1 MSSAVE
7 TAEPHELESS
17 IREVQ
22 VFRSGAVVVREA
34 TLGADAL
41 SADLLSFP
49 GLPLAID
56 DDGVRVTVVQSAPGK
71 ATAQPGDVRAEVV
84 LPALGAL
91 PTPPSQVELRDASE
105 RTDELERRLARI
117 DTESAWVD
125 GLGLGLPQGKKEEA
139 PPAAPVAAWTG
150 LIAWVA
156 DARARRAD
164 ERRAIEDQLRA
175 ARREVER
182 LQRREVEARARRD
195 ARADAVSKRVVLRL
209 RGARPEAGL
218 VLRLEYRVPGARWVP
233 TYVLRVA
240 RDGASAELGL
250 RAHVVQQSGEP
261 WDRVRL
267 LLSTAD
273 LRRETALPEL
283 RSLRIGRRQ
292 PPPPSKGWREP
303 PTGSDALFEGL
314 ERARR
319 APVNAPVVLA
329 IPDDGLA
336 SDELLDLN
344 AADPFADGFVGGSP
358 FGPPGA
364 DPFGAAAP
372 ESAED
377 GGSGEY
383 FAAQEMPK
391 GGAPPGAYR
400 GNPPSP
406 SKPMAMPISAPAPV
420 MAPMADMAPS
430 AKSMPAPGAARMS
443 RSGAAGGG
451 APPQNRPPRPGSPGA
466 PPPPPADDAF
476 VVEDGLMRY
485 ADLAMRGWDAPAG
498 QRGKLL
504 PTSWREQLAGLDE
517 GQKGTIGRALAAAIA
532 RAREASQVA
541 LPGGTTLVESSSGA
555 FDHRYDAD
563 GLVDVP
569 SDGQL
574 HNVALRAMRAP
585 TRTTLVV
592 VPREG
597 DQAVRVATLTNPL
610 EAPLLAGPAEVYL
623 EDEFLVT
630 APLRTVP
637 AGGELTVGLGV
648 EPALKV
654 ARNTFFDEESAG
666 LLGGSLLLKHRVE
679 IKLASRLATKV
690 EVEVRER
697 VPLAATDEKGVELLD
712 EQATPPWEKHGL
724 QSDGTDAKGGRRWRL
739 TLEPGGEKTLTARW
753 TAKIDGKAEL
763 VGGNRRD

>member
-1 MSSAVE
+1 VS
-7 TAEPHELESS
+7 
-17 IREVQ
+17 
-22 VFRSGAVVVREA
+22 
-34 TLGADAL
+34 D
-41 SADLLSFP
+41 
-49 GLPLAID
+49 
-56 DDGVRVTVVQSAPGK
+56 
-71 ATAQPGDVRAEVV
+71 
-84 LPALGAL
+84 
-91 PTPPSQVELRDASE
+91 
-105 RTDELERRLARI
+105 
-117 DTESAWVD
+117 
-125 GLGLGLPQGKKEEA
+125 
-139 PPAAPVAAWTG
+139 
-150 LIAWVA
+150 
-156 DARARRAD
+156 
-164 ERRAIEDQLRA
+164 
-175 ARREVER
+175 
-182 LQRREVEARARRD
+182 RRD

-209 RGARPEAGL
+209 RGPRPEAGL

-319 APVNAPVVLA
+319 APVNASPVAA

-336 SDELLDLN
+336 LDELYDLN
-344 AADPFADGFVGGSP
+344 APDPLALGGGDP
-358 FGPPGA
+358 FGPPGMPGGSPRDMGM
-364 DPFGAAAP
+364 DPFGGAP
-372 ESAED
+372 DTGADE

-391 GGAPPGAYR
+391 GGPPGAYR
-400 GNPPSP
+400 GGPPPSP
-406 SKPMAMPISAPAPV
+406 SKPMAMPMSAPAPV
-420 MAPMADMAPS
+420 IAPMADRAPS
-430 AKSMPAPGAARMS
+430 AKSMPAPGAARM
-443 RSGAAGGG
+443 RSGSAAGGG
-451 APPQNRPPRPGSPGA
+451 APPQNRPRPA
-466 PPPPPADDAF
+466 PPPPPDEL
-476 VVEDGLMRY
+476 VVDDGLLRY

-517 GQKGTIGRALAAAIA
+517 GQKGTVGRALSDAVA
-532 RAREASQVA
+532 RARQASQVG
-541 LPGGTTLVESSSGA
+541 LPGGTTAVESSSGA

-654 ARNTFFDEESAG
+654 ARNTFFDEETAG

-690 EVEVRER
+690 DIEVRER
-697 VPLAATDEKGVELLD
+697 VPLAATDEKGVELQD
-712 EQATPPWEKHGL
+712 EQATPPWERHGL
-724 QSDGTDAKGGRRWRL
+724 QSDGTEAKGGRRWRL

>member
-7 TAEPHELESS
+7 TAEPVELESS

-34 TLGADAL
+34 ALPAGALA
-41 SADLLSFP
+41 ADLLSFP

-71 ATAQPGDVRAEVV
+71 VTAQPADVRAEVV

-117 DTESAWVD
+117 DSETAWVD
-125 GLGLGLPQGKKEEA
+125 ALGLGLPQGKKEEA

-150 LIAWVA
+150 LIAWVS
-156 DARARRAD
+156 DARARRAE
-164 ERRAIEDQLRA
+164 ERRGVEDQLRA

-209 RGARPEAGL
+209 RGPRPEAGL

-319 APVNAPVVLA
+319 APVNAPAVLA
-329 IPDDGLA
+329 IPDDGLV
-336 SDELLDLN
+336 SDELHDSN
-344 AADPFADGFVGGSP
+344 APDPFLPGGTLI
-358 FGPPGA
+358 GGA
-364 DPFGAAAP
+364 PRDLDPFGAAAP
-372 ESAED
+372 ECADEGAGAD
-377 GGSGEY
+377 P
-383 FAAQEMPK
+383 FHPQELKKKSEPPT
-391 GGAPPGAYR
+391 GAFYR
-400 GNPPSP
+400 GGGPPP
-406 SKPMAMPISAPAPV
+406 PPAKPMAMPMAPAPV
-420 MAPMADMAPS
+420 IAPMPAQAPMAKS
-430 AKSMPAPGAARMS
+430 AMSMPAPGAARM

-451 APPQNRPPRPGSPGA
+451 APPENRPRPA
-466 PPPPPADDAF
+466 PQRPADDDL
-476 VVEDGLMRY
+476 VVVDDGLLRY
-485 ADLAMRGWDAPAG
+485 ADLAMSGWDAPAG
-498 QRGKLL
+498 QRGKLRA
-504 PTSWREQLAGLDE
+504 TSWREQLAGLDE
-517 GQKGTIGRALAAAIA
+517 GQKGTIARALGAAMA
-532 RAREASQVA
+532 RAQQASQVA

-690 EVEVRER
+690 DVEVRER
-697 VPLAATDEKGVELLD
+697 VPLAATDEKGVELQD
-712 EQATPPWEKHGL
+712 EQATPPWERHGL
-724 QSDGTDAKGGRRWRL
+724 QSDGTEAKGGRRWRL
-739 TLEPGGEKTLTARW
+739 TLEPGGERTLTARW